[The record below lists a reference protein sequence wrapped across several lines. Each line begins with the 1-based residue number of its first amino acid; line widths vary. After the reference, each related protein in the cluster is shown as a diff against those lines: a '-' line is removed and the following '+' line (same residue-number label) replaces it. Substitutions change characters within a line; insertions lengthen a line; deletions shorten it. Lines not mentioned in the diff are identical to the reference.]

1 MKSQNF
7 KVESKKL
14 VASSATERFKNEP
27 YDGNKLQFQEFEDE
41 IMTVV
46 SNTCGKFGLDYLK
59 TAWPIDAN
67 SLPVVGNHY
76 KVLEVPPS
84 LDLPGARVGRG
95 AGPTL

>member
-1 MKSQNF
+1 
-7 KVESKKL
+7 
-14 VASSATERFKNEP
+14 
-27 YDGNKLQFQEFEDE
+27 
-41 IMTVV
+41 MTVV

-67 SLPVVGNHY
+67 SLPVVGDHY

-95 AGPTL
+95 AGPTLEEKKDRREQIKATNDYNSKIEEMVSDVSTIITE